1 MRCFLDCSTTIGKT
15 IKAFNKRSHW
25 HCYLCTQ
32 LFRRITEFR
41 AHLAHHEKKLNPPV
55 KTARKNPAVDVAATA
70 DHSLPFAG
78 NNAESHDHACSE
90 CGKRLL
96 NKHSLQRHVREVH
109 KKKREGAI
117 NAAHYLTGIC
127 VDFNKGI
134 FMVRRSF
141 SGITRPVHC
150 QHSTYAAPTT
160 AGVSAC
166 ELNECRGAAVV
177 ARLSGHPA
185 FECVHLQSVQ
195 YAEPYQQPITL
206 TESSLHDLVQKVAW
220 FKESKS
226 RDCLSLKEKA
236 DHGGHPLIVPFPR
249 DEHNSTSDRFWYF
262 SVFDGGIHYW
272 SRFGRVI
279 VGFDK
284 HNVLW
289 MCECCRA
296 KRSCIHKS
304 VAKWFVYEL
313 EPSLL
318 SEARETEEFDE
329 AFPSD
334 EVDDEAS
341 DVTFSPNMSSTY
353 PPTGTLLEEMVR
365 YQRTSKRL
373 PSSIPPQILT
383 DTASFPDNLI
393 PCEEMC
399 HLCSTPLEDP
409 CEITNRAVVIGLTK
423 VSSGNLLS

>member
-1 MRCFLDCSTTIGKT
+1 MRCFLDCSTTIGNT
-15 IKAFNKRSHW
+15 IKAFHKRSHW

-55 KTARKNPAVDVAATA
+55 KRARKNPAVDVAATA
-70 DHSLPFAG
+70 DHSLSFAG
-78 NNAESHDHACSE
+78 NNAERHDHACSE

-185 FECVHLQSVQ
+185 FEWYIYRACNM
-195 YAEPYQQPITL
+195 
-206 TESSLHDLVQKVAW
+206 
-220 FKESKS
+220 
-226 RDCLSLKEKA
+226 LSL
-236 DHGGHPLIVPFPR
+236 
-249 DEHNSTSDRFWYF
+249 TS
-262 SVFDGGIHYW
+262 S
-272 SRFGRVI
+272 
-279 VGFDK
+279 
-284 HNVLW
+284 
-289 MCECCRA
+289 
-296 KRSCIHKS
+296 
-304 VAKWFVYEL
+304 
-313 EPSLL
+313 PS
-318 SEARETEEFDE
+318 
-329 AFPSD
+329 P
-334 EVDDEAS
+334 
-341 DVTFSPNMSSTY
+341 
-353 PPTGTLLEEMVR
+353 
-365 YQRTSKRL
+365 
-373 PSSIPPQILT
+373 
-383 DTASFPDNLI
+383 
-393 PCEEMC
+393 
-399 HLCSTPLEDP
+399 
-409 CEITNRAVVIGLTK
+409 
-423 VSSGNLLS
+423 

>member
-1 MRCFLDCSTTIGKT
+1 MQGGRSSCQ
-15 IKAFNKRSHW
+15 AKR
-25 HCYLCTQ
+25 
-32 LFRRITEFR
+32 
-41 AHLAHHEKKLNPPV
+41 PP
-55 KTARKNPAVDVAATA
+55 
-70 DHSLPFAG
+70 
-78 NNAESHDHACSE
+78 C
-90 CGKRLL
+90 
-96 NKHSLQRHVREVH
+96 VRV
-109 KKKREGAI
+109 
-117 NAAHYLTGIC
+117 
-127 VDFNKGI
+127 
-134 FMVRRSF
+134 
-141 SGITRPVHC
+141 
-150 QHSTYAAPTT
+150 
-160 AGVSAC
+160 
-166 ELNECRGAAVV
+166 
-177 ARLSGHPA
+177 
-185 FECVHLQSVQ
+185 VHLQSVQ

-262 SVFDGGIHYW
+262 SIFDGGIHYW

-289 MCECCRA
+289 MFECCRG

-304 VAKWFVYEL
+304 VPKWFVYEL

-353 PPTGTLLEEMVR
+353 LPTGTLLEEMVR

>member
-1 MRCFLDCSTTIGKT
+1 MKT
-15 IKAFNKRSHW
+15 FHKRSHW
-25 HCYLCTQ
+25 HCCLCAQ

-55 KTARKNPAVDVAATA
+55 RKAHKNPAVNKKDRA
-70 DHSLPFAG
+70 DHSLPYME
-78 NNAESHDHACSE
+78 NEAEKQDRACSE
-90 CGKRLL
+90 CRKHLL
-96 NKHSLQRHVREVH
+96 NKHTLQRHVREVH
-109 KKKREGAI
+109 KKKREGAVT
-117 NAAHYLTGIC
+117 AAQYLSGIC

-134 FMVRRSF
+134 FVVRRSF

-150 QHSTYAAPTT
+150 QHNTYAAPST
-160 AGVSAC
+160 AVSAC

-185 FECVHLQSVQ
+185 FECVHLQNVQ

-206 TESSLHDLVQKVAW
+206 TESSLNDRVDKIAW
-220 FKESKS
+220 FKESKKWE
-226 RDCLSLKEKA
+226 CLSLREKA
-236 DHGGHPLIVPFPR
+236 ERGGYPLIVRFPG
-249 DEHNSTSDRFWYF
+249 DKHNSNSDRFWYF

-272 SRFGRVI
+272 SRFGYVI
-279 VGFDK
+279 VGLDK
-284 HNVLW
+284 HNVRW

-304 VAKWFVYEL
+304 VAKWFVYQLEL
-313 EPSLL
+313 SLL
-318 SEARETEEFDE
+318 SEARETEEFDYG
-329 AFPSD
+329 FPSD
-334 EVDDEAS
+334 EEGDEAS
-341 DVTFSPNMSSTY
+341 EVTFSSSMPSTY
-353 PPTGTLLEEMVR
+353 PPKGALLEEMVH

-373 PSSIPPQILT
+373 PSSIHPEILT

-409 CEITNRAVVIGLTK
+409 CEITNRAGVIGLTK
-423 VSSGNLLS
+423 VSLGTVFS